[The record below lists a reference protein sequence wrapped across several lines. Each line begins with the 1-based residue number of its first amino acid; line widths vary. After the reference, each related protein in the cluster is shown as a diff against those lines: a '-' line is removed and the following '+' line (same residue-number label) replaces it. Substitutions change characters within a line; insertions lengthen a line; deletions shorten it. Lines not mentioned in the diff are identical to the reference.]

1 MGRTEGEIV
10 IARPVDVVFDYAGP
24 GARYV
29 PFRHQRRYLLR
40 VYTQRRVGLV
50 SVLLTRRLAA

>member
-1 MGRTEGEIV
+1 MGRIEGEIV

-29 PFRHQRRYLLR
+29 TFRHKIGTCY
-40 VYTQRRVGLV
+40 VYTL
-50 SVLLTRRLAA
+50 SVE